1 MRHKFVPFPQPLPN
15 GAWGGCESCG
25 ALNNAGVPGCIAD
38 EAPAPGNY
46 LHPVNFIELFPSHI
60 FHTCILFA
68 FDKFHLMIEFY

>member
-38 EAPAPGNY
+38 EAPAPGNS
-46 LHPVNFIELFPSHI
+46 LLLSKFFIKL
-60 FHTCILFA
+60 L
-68 FDKFHLMIEFY
+68 LYY